1 LALRADVSRTAAD
14 ASTSPRSSIRAWWH
28 HAAPVPEE
36 RFHQRPYKPPSDA
49 TELVLV
55 RHGASAAAVRGES
68 FELVEGRSDPP
79 LAPEGV
85 EQAAL
90 VAAQLAG
97 EAARGLFVSPLSRAR
112 QTAEPIAAACGVA
125 PMVVAALREVHT
137 GELEGGRFRIA
148 VADRDPVI
156 LRLFAEERWDVI
168 PGAENMETFEARVRA
183 AAAEVVA
190 ACGPGVAIVV
200 SHGGTIAEL
209 CRQATGSR
217 AFAFLGVDN
226 ASISRI
232 VHLPDGRQM
241 LRSFNET
248 AHLEGAAAAP
258 PSRPR
263 P

>member
-1 LALRADVSRTAAD
+1 MQ
-14 ASTSPRSSIRAWWH
+14 
-28 HAAPVPEE
+28 EE
-36 RFHQRPYKPPSDA
+36 RFHQRPYEPPSDA

-55 RHGASAAAVRGES
+55 RHGASAAAVRGAS
-68 FELVEGRSDPP
+68 FELVEGQSDPP
-79 LAPEGV
+79 LAPEGI

-90 VAAQLAG
+90 VATRLAR
-97 EAARGLFVSPLSRAR
+97 ENLRAVFVSPLSRAR
-112 QTAEPIAAACGVA
+112 QTADAIAAACGLA
-125 PMVVAALREVHT
+125 PTVVPGLREVNT

-190 ACGPGVAIVV
+190 ACGPGAAVVV

-209 CRQATGSR
+209 CRQATASR
-217 AFAFLGVDN
+217 PFAFLGVDN
-226 ASISRI
+226 ASITRI
-232 VHLPDGRQM
+232 VCLPDGRQL
-241 LRSFNET
+241 LRGFNET

-263 P
+263 R

>member
-1 LALRADVSRTAAD
+1 
-14 ASTSPRSSIRAWWH
+14 
-28 HAAPVPEE
+28 VPEE
-36 RFHQRPYKPPSDA
+36 RFHQRPYEPPPES
-49 TELVLV
+49 TQHVLV
-55 RHGASAAAVRGES
+55 RHGASAAAVRDEP
-68 FELVEGRSDPP
+68 FELVEGQSDPP

-85 EQAAL
+85 EQARL
-90 VAAQLAG
+90 VAERLAG
-97 EAARGLFVSPLSRAR
+97 EPIRALFVSPLSRAR

-125 PMVVAALREVHT
+125 PTVVADLREVNT
-137 GELEGGRFRIA
+137 GELEGGSFRIA
-148 VADRDPVI
+148 VAERAPVI
-156 LRLFAEERWDVI
+156 QQLLAEERWDVI
-168 PGAENMETFEARVRA
+168 PGAENMEAFETRVRA

-190 ACGPGVAIVV
+190 ACGPGAAVVV

-209 CRQATGSR
+209 CRQATASR
-217 AFAFLGVDN
+217 PFAFLNADN

-232 VHLPDGRQM
+232 VYLPGGPQL